1 MCEEE
6 SEYNAEPAKKTY
18 TSQPWST
25 IKKQLTMMFVCK
37 EVRFEENYIDSK
49 TRRTILWSA
58 TMAWCII
65 QWKVLVQNRTSKQH
79 QMLHHTFILNY
90 LQSQAFSLWSLAS
103 TGIPIIL
110 SGFAMS
116 QRRRI
121 ARSVSCKGQMKINW
135 GWAEWGLGSRS
146 LVLVLRPA
154 TLLGGTMEPERRDPS
169 PPLSTSIHAP
179 FPTLIEPLAALN
191 ANFQC

>member
-6 SEYNAEPAKKTY
+6 SEYNEEPAKKTY

-121 ARSVSCKGQMKINW
+121 ARSVSCKGSDELNEGLAVVASSLCW
-135 GWAEWGLGSRS
+135 GQQHCLGERWNQSD
-146 LVLVLRPA
+146 
-154 TLLGGTMEPERRDPS
+154 GTPLHLY
-169 PPLSTSIHAP
+169 PPLSMHLS
-179 FPTLIEPLAALN
+179 PLW
-191 ANFQC
+191 

>member
-1 MCEEE
+1 MNAWVTSSPKLIHFFLSLIRQKGFLGFKFAFYGPFAVWDVWRGKWVQRRICE
-6 SEYNAEPAKKTY
+6 KTY

-25 IKKQLTMMFVCK
+25 IKKQFIMMFVCK
-37 EVRFEENYIDSK
+37 EVRFEENYIDNK

-121 ARSVSCKGQMKINW
+121 AGSVSCKGSD
-135 GWAEWGLGSRS
+135 E
-146 LVLVLRPA
+146 
-154 TLLGGTMEPERRDPS
+154 D
-169 PPLSTSIHAP
+169 
-179 FPTLIEPLAALN
+179 
-191 ANFQC
+191 

>member
-1 MCEEE
+1 MRILRLQICILRALCYLGCVKRKV
-6 SEYNAEPAKKTY
+6 STTKNLRKKTY

-25 IKKQLTMMFVCK
+25 IKKQLTMMCVCK

-121 ARSVSCKGQMKINW
+121 ARSVSCKGSD
-135 GWAEWGLGSRS
+135 E
-146 LVLVLRPA
+146 
-154 TLLGGTMEPERRDPS
+154 D
-169 PPLSTSIHAP
+169 
-179 FPTLIEPLAALN
+179 
-191 ANFQC
+191 